1 MYFFEL
7 ANDPEGELR
16 MKSVFKKQLLGGMI
30 AVAFTAGLAP
40 VAGAAEE
47 KVLNIYNWSDYIAP
61 DTISNFEKETGI
73 KVNYDNYDS
82 NETLHAKLVAGHTG
96 YDIVVPS
103 ANWAELQIQGGLFQ
117 KLDKSKL
124 PNWKHIDPNILAK
137 LAVVD
142 PGNQYLVNWL
152 WGYTTVGINV
162 DKVKAAL
169 GDTPMRKSAW
179 DLIFDPK
186 YASKLKSCGISVL
199 DSAYEV
205 LPAALHSMNMDPFS
219 NKKADY
225 EAAFKKIEQI
235 RPYIKEFSSSSY
247 IDDLANGSLCV
258 SLGWSGD
265 MSQAAQRAVDSKNGQ
280 KIEVLIPENGGLA
293 FFDSMAIPA
302 DAPHPENA
310 LKWMNYILQPKV
322 DAALTNEVLYA
333 NPNKDSLPFVTPAVA
348 NNKSVFLSD
357 ADLKKLVTPKAVN
370 SETRRLMTRLY
381 TKFKT
386 GS

>member
-1 MYFFEL
+1 
-7 ANDPEGELR
+7 

-30 AVAFTAGLAP
+30 AVAFTAGLVP

-103 ANWAELQIQGGLFQ
+103 ANWAELQIKGGLFQ
-117 KLDKSKL
+117 KIDKSKV
-124 PNWKHIDPNILAK
+124 PNLVHLNPAIEKK

-162 DKVKAAL
+162 DKVKKAL
-169 GDTPMRKSAW
+169 GDTPMPKSAW

-205 LPAALHSMNMDPFS
+205 LPAALHSMNLPPFS
-219 NKKADY
+219 NNKADY
-225 EAAFKKIEQI
+225 EAAFKKIEKI
-235 RPYIKEFSSSSY
+235 RPYIKLFSSSSY

-265 MSQAAQRAVDSKNGQ
+265 MSQSAQRAIDSKNGQ
-280 KIEVLIPENGGLA
+280 HIKVLIPENGGIA
-293 FFDSMAIPA
+293 FFDSMAIPK

-310 LKWMNYILQPKV
+310 YKWMNYILQPKV
-322 DAALTNEVLYA
+322 DASLTNEVLYA
-333 NPNKDSLPFVTPAVA
+333 NPNKDSLPFVTPDVA

-357 ADLKKLVTPKAVN
+357 ADLAKLVTPKAVN

>member
-1 MYFFEL
+1 
-7 ANDPEGELR
+7 

-30 AVAFTAGLAP
+30 AVAFTAGLVP

-82 NETLHAKLVAGHTG
+82 NETLHAKLIIGHTG

-103 ANWAELQIQGGLFQ
+103 TNWAELQIKGGLFQ
-117 KLDKSKL
+117 KIDKSKI
-124 PNWKHIDPNILAK
+124 PNLVHLNPAIQKLLAE
-137 LAVVD
+137 VD

-169 GDTPMRKSAW
+169 GDTPMPKSAW

-199 DSAYEV
+199 DSANEV
-205 LPAALHSMNMDPFS
+205 LPAALHSMNLPPFS
-219 NKKADY
+219 NNKADY
-225 EAAFKKIEQI
+225 EAAFKKIEKI
-235 RPYIKEFSSSSY
+235 RPYIKLFSSSSY

-265 MSQAAQRAVDSKNGQ
+265 MSQSAQRAIDTKNGQ

-293 FFDSMAIPA
+293 FFDSMAIPK

-310 LKWMNYILQPKV
+310 YKWINYILQPKV
-322 DAALTNEVLYA
+322 DASLTNEVLFA
-333 NPNKDSLPFVTPAVA
+333 NPNKDSLPFVTPDVA

-357 ADLKKLVTPKAVN
+357 ADLAKLVIPKAVN
-370 SETRRLMTRLY
+370 INTRRLMTRLY